1 MNKSCY
7 FCLFS
12 IVFFPFL
19 EYDINIV
26 YQRTKRKDCVKKMEE
41 QKKKPIIDFNQ
52 LADKQVGAIYLLMSV
67 FLTVAYTLEVIE
79 GSQPPGF
86 LIAFVTADW
95 GAFIASLIAKKIRH
109 GKGTLHHWVLCI
121 GYSMFYILIL
131 SSLKNPLI
139 FVYIVPILIIMALY
153 QNFKLLLL
161 ILAANVIGVVSFI
174 ISTVNRGA
182 ADGDM
187 IDSFKIVFAA
197 SIMMN
202 LAVYLLIRY
211 LIKLNNHN
219 VAAVTENLERVKET
233 VEKVKEVSTTVVDG
247 VNAVKEY
254 ADDNRAGATS
264 VVNDMSALTEQ
275 TNILTDRTYSS
286 LEMTKTIS
294 NQVTQVSNL
303 VEETVALAQQ
313 SVEHAS
319 TSNDQLQD
327 AMASAREMK
336 DLASQVETILVN
348 FKEEFGKVKVETGT
362 INNISSQTNLLAL
375 NASIESARAG
385 EAGRGFSV
393 VADEIRNLSEGTKQS
408 SASIMTALDNLSST
422 SENMTVSIERIIE
435 LIAKTAEK
443 IETVA
448 ESVSAISS
456 DSVVLGTN
464 VNNINEAI
472 SEVET
477 SNTQLVE
484 NMNSVNDVMGSIV
497 VKIVETADSSEEIRS
512 KNEETSA
519 HVISIEHTV
528 NTLIE
533 ELSSTGLMTVSDVQE
548 DMVVSLKPTNSDTV
562 YKGMVSDVTENVI
575 SITFEADV
583 NLTAVK
589 ACDISIVVNNN
600 TYHWAN
606 ATMLRAQKRTA
617 AIMVEGQPT
626 VANRRKYPRLSLISS
641 CEVTLKSG
649 DAVSGNMVNVSANG
663 LSFTTQNDEIK
674 MGELLSVRIAHFPV
688 QTALSAVPI
697 RKAVLANGST
707 QYSCRMLDDNME
719 IAEYVESKMK

>member
-1 MNKSCY
+1 
-7 FCLFS
+7 
-12 IVFFPFL
+12 
-19 EYDINIV
+19 
-26 YQRTKRKDCVKKMEE
+26 MEE
-41 QKKKPIIDFNQ
+41 QKKKPIINFEQ
-52 LADKQVGAIYLLMSV
+52 LADKQVGAIYLLMSL
-67 FLTVAYTLEVIE
+67 FLTAAYTLEVIE

-95 GAFIASLIAKKIRH
+95 GAFIASLIAKKIKH

-139 FVYIVPILIIMALY
+139 FVYIVPIMIIMALY

-161 ILAANVIGVVSFI
+161 IMAANVIGVVSFI
-174 ISTVNRGA
+174 INTINRGA

-197 SIMMN
+197 SIMIN

-211 LIKLNNHN
+211 LIKLDAHN

-264 VVNDMSALTEQ
+264 VVNDMSTITEQ

-294 NQVTQVSNL
+294 QQVTQVSNL

-319 TSNDQLQD
+319 TSNEQLQD
-327 AMASAREMK
+327 AMTSAREMRE
-336 DLASQVETILVN
+336 LANEVETVLTN
-348 FKEEFGKVKVETGT
+348 FKEEFTKVTTETGI

-393 VADEIRNLSEGTKQS
+393 VADEIRNLSEGTKHS
-408 SASIMTALDNLSST
+408 SASIMGALDNLSTT
-422 SENMTVSIERIIE
+422 SDNMTVSIERIIE
-435 LIAKTAEK
+435 LIAKTVEK

-456 DSVVLGTN
+456 DSVVLGSN

-484 NMNSVNDVMGSIV
+484 NMNSVNDIMGDIV
-497 VKIVETADSSEEIRS
+497 LKIVETADSSEEIRS

-533 ELSSTGLMTVSDVQE
+533 ELSSTGLMNVSDIQN
-548 DMVVSLKPTNSDTV
+548 DMVVSIKQPSSDTV
-562 YKGMVSDVTENVI
+562 YKGVVSDVTENVI
-575 SITFEADV
+575 SITFEEENMPSFAGV
-583 NLTAVK
+583 
-589 ACDISIVVNNN
+589 CDISIVVNNN
-600 TYHWAN
+600 TYHWSN
-606 ATMLRAQKRTA
+606 ATLLRVQKNTA
-617 AIMVEGQPT
+617 AVEVEGQPT
-626 VANRRKYPRLSLISS
+626 VANRRKYPRLSLISA
-641 CEVTLKSG
+641 CDIALKSG
-649 DAVSGNMVNVSANG
+649 TTVSGDMINVSANG
-663 LSFTTQNDEIK
+663 LSFTTRNDDIT
-674 MGELLSVRIAHFPV
+674 MGELIKVQIHHFPV
-688 QTALSAVPI
+688 QTTLAAVAI
-697 RKAVLANGST
+697 RKAVLLNGRI
-707 QYSCRMLDDNME
+707 QYSCRMLDDNVE
-719 IAEYVESKMK
+719 IAEYVESKLK